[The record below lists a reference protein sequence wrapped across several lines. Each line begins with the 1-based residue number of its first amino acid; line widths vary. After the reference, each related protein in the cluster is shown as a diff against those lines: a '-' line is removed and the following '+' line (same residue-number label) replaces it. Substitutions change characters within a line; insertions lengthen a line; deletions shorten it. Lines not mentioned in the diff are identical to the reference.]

1 MNNPIESPVTNAAK
15 LTTALD
21 ELRERLNRYIAKQSA
36 KQQPA
41 PVAEPVT
48 APLVS
53 QPPAASPSVPASPA
67 PASPPPP
74 PKSKTVSRSTLQNL
88 LGKQAIDD
96 GSKTP
101 ASAKPDPPVAPAVSA
116 PPSQENKSEVE
127 EPFAL
132 DVLSQRLG
140 LSRFERNVLLLCAA
154 MELDTRIAGLCA
166 HAHDDPLKPFP
177 TFALALALFDEPS
190 WDVLSP
196 ERPLRYWRLI
206 EIIQLGAQ
214 PLTTS
219 ALRADERIVN
229 FLKGLNYL
237 DNRLSS
243 FLMPPELPT
252 DLAGLAPSQEDTVE
266 TILRWWQQA
275 SQSGPLPVLQLLGPD
290 PISKQL
296 VAQHAAALL
305 NRRLYRLPIELLP
318 VAPADLETLA
328 RLWQRESWLF
338 PLALYLDG
346 EELDGAGGERDGL
359 LSRFLSR
366 SDGVFF
372 LGVREIVRRLGRAHA
387 VVDVA
392 KPTPAEQQAAWTEAL
407 GADAPNSPALL
418 AAQFNLNLPTLRQL
432 AGLARAD
439 GSGAPQKSSLADK
452 IWSVCCASERPR
464 LDVLAQRLEPKMTWD
479 DLVLPEAQMKLLHE
493 IADQVAQRNKVY
505 NEWGFARKMNRGF
518 GIGALF
524 EGDSGCGKTMAAEVI
539 ANGLQ
544 LNLYRIDL
552 SAVVNKYI
560 GETEKNLRRLFDAA
574 ETGGVI
580 LFFDEADALFGKR
593 FEARDS
599 HDHYANIQINYLL
612 QCIESYRGLA
622 ILATNRKSALDTAF
636 IRRLRYIVSFSH
648 PSIADRRKLWAKVF
662 LQDDVARALPTPPL
676 DQLEYDRL
684 ARLNLSPGCIHN
696 AALNACFLAAHAG
709 TVVTMPLVLQA
720 ARAEYLKFNRPV
732 SEADFRLVEPAPDAP
747 KPPEKVAEPAHV

>member
-1 MNNPIESPVTNAAK
+1 MSDPIESQGSNAAE
-15 LTTALD
+15 LTAAL
-21 ELRERLNRYIAKQSA
+21 EQLRNRLERYIQKQNAKESKA
-36 KQQPA
+36 APA
-41 PVAEPVT
+41 VEPVAGET
-48 APLVS
+48 
-53 QPPAASPSVPASPA
+53 PPESPEKSSSPT
-67 PASPPPP
+67 
-74 PKSKTVSRSTLQNL
+74 PKSTTVSRSSIQRVLAELSAGGGRNQ
-88 LGKQAIDD
+88 
-96 GSKTP
+96 P
-101 ASAKPDPPVAPAVSA
+101 ASAASHPPEAQAPSEPPTEEAKPVA
-116 PPSQENKSEVE
+116 Q

-132 DVLSQRLG
+132 DILSQRLG
-140 LSRFERNVLLLCAA
+140 LSPFERNVLLLCAA

-166 HAHDDPLKPFP
+166 RAHDDPLKPFP

-190 WDVLSP
+190 WDAFSP
-196 ERPLRYWRLI
+196 EGPLRYWRLI
-206 EIIQLGAQ
+206 EIIQFGAQ

-229 FLKGLNYL
+229 YLKGLHYL

-243 FLMPPELPT
+243 FLMGPEIAAE
-252 DLAGLAPSQEDTVE
+252 LAGLAPSQEDTVQN
-266 TILRWWQQA
+266 ILRWWQQA

-328 RLWQRESWLF
+328 RLWRRESWLF

-346 EELDGAGGERDGL
+346 EELDGAGGERYGL

-392 KPTPAEQQAAWTEAL
+392 KPTSAEQQTAWTEAL

-418 AAQFNLNLPTLRQL
+418 AAQFNLNLPALRQL

-439 GSGAPQKSSLADK
+439 VSGAPPKSSLADK

-505 NEWGFARKMNRGF
+505 NDWGFARKMNRGF

-524 EGDSGCGKTMAAEVI
+524 EGESGCGKTMAAEVI

-574 ETGGVI
+574 ETGGAI

-622 ILATNRKSALDTAF
+622 ILATNRKSALDAAF

-648 PSIADRRKLWAKVF
+648 PNIADRRRLWAKVF

-676 DQLEYDRL
+676 DRLEYDRL

-709 TVVTMPLVLQA
+709 TMVTMPLVLQA
-720 ARAEYLKFNRPV
+720 ARAEFLKFNRPV
-732 SEADFRLVEPAPDAP
+732 SEAEFRLVEAAPDAP
-747 KPPEKVAEPAHV
+747 KPPEKVAEPAQV